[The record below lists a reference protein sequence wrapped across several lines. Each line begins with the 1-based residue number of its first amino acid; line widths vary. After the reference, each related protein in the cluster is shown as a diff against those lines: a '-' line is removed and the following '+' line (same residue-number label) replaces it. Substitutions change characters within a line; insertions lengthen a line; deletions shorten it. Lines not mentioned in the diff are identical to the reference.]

1 MTISAL
7 IEKLS
12 LRVWAEGENADAD
25 LEGCYIGD
33 LLSRV
38 ISRAVPGG
46 LWITIMNNINTAAV
60 AMLADIRCILLA
72 EGVEATD
79 ELCRKC
85 REEGIFLLGSDK
97 SAFELAFAFAEGQA

>member
-1 MTISAL
+1 MTISTL
-7 IEKLS
+7 IERLS
-12 LRVWAEGENADAD
+12 LRVWAEGRDGGQA

-46 LWITIMNNINTAAV
+46 LWITIMSNINTAAV
-60 AMLADIRCILLA
+60 AVLADIPCILLA
-72 EGVEATD
+72 EGVEASD
-79 ELCRKC
+79 ELCDKC

-97 SAFELAFAFAEGQA
+97 SAFELAIAFAEGQA